1 MIYPFEHDDFQGI
14 SLAVCG
20 SSFFKSAYLLVD
32 DVKVKGKR
40 AKFSV
45 NDTQG
50 ATREIKLKINIFDP
64 VPKVEIDGAIIQ
76 LTRSLTWYEYLWM
89 SLPIMLIFVGGG
101 LGAMFG
107 MLATYSSSKIFRS
120 DKKTGIK
127 YLLSGAVSLSAIVIF
142 LISAGIIQY
151 IINSNRDVTSKE
163 YLMEVAEIS
172 NKDLPVMIDEQTEL
186 VKLEGIEGILVYHYR
201 LPTIKPGQI
210 TSTYLIEQL
219 SPSVTSNTCS
229 IAETRE
235 NFLDKGVTLRYI
247 YNDLNNGE
255 IARFD
260 IEVSDCH

>member
-20 SSFFKSAYLLVD
+20 SGFFKAAYLLVD
-32 DVKVKGKR
+32 DVKIKGKR

-45 NDTQG
+45 NDAQG

-64 VPKVEIDGAIIQ
+64 VPKVEIDGTIIQ
-76 LTRSLTWYEYLWM
+76 LARSLTWYEYSWM
-89 SLPIMLIFVGGG
+89 SLPIMLIFAGGG

-127 YLLSGAVSLSAIVIF
+127 YLLSGMVSLGAIAIF

-163 YLMEVAEIS
+163 YLKEVAEVT
-172 NKDLPVMIDEQTEL
+172 NKDLPMMIDEQTEL
-186 VKLEGIEGILVYHYR
+186 VKLEGLEGILVYHYR
-201 LPTIKPGQI
+201 LPTIQPGQL
-210 TSTYLIEQL
+210 TSAYLIKQL
-219 SPSVTSNTCS
+219 RPSVTDNTCA
-229 IAETRE
+229 IPETRD
-235 NFLDKGVTLRYI
+235 NFINKGVTLRYL
-247 YNDLNNGE
+247 YKDLNNGE
-255 IARFD
+255 IAQFD
-260 IEVSDCH
+260 IAESDCH